1 MPKDMMPY
9 MKGYGNGYKPPTG
22 SAGGEAK
29 GAFSHKSNPRPV
41 PKKGSEIRSDSAYEM
56 NADKSKVKRLQS
68 EQAKA
73 ESLRGYGC

>member
-1 MPKDMMPY
+1 MPKGMEY
-9 MKGYGNGYKPPTG
+9 MKGYGKGYKPPSG

-29 GAFSHKSNPRPV
+29 GAFSHSKNPRPV
-41 PKKGSEIRSDSAYEM
+41 PKKGSDIRMEQFGM
-56 NADKSKVKRLQS
+56 NADKSKVKRLEA